1 MDVKKLSTYNF
12 TIRIKKRFF
21 LQCCLKFISKN
32 TTIGLAS
39 KDYAKVF
46 SNDVDMNDVEICI
59 SAYSKKQEFNGGLV
73 DIKTMKCKN
82 YYKETDID
90 ASSKITI
97 GKTFYENKK
106 QI

>member
-1 MDVKKLSTYNF
+1 
-12 TIRIKKRFF
+12 
-21 LQCCLKFISKN
+21 
-32 TTIGLAS
+32 
-39 KDYAKVF
+39 
-46 SNDVDMNDVEICI
+46 
-59 SAYSKKQEFNGGLV
+59 AYSKKQEFNGGLV